1 MATTSDALLTEA
13 ADNYQDAKNLANDA
27 LVSTDAAI
35 NNAQNAVAGLDLN
48 WTILPSP
55 VPEQSV
61 SDTRL
66 AIPGYIP
73 NSDFSNDVKTAF
85 DERFAQLNADVQ
97 PQIQS
102 YLETFF
108 PDIAEAIKTSS
119 DDWIVNTILNGVS
132 VTVDVENALW
142 NRARDR
148 ETQESMRNEVSVL
161 ESAGVRG
168 FSTPSGLINYAIAEN
183 QQDLSR
189 KLISI
194 NREISIKA
202 FDVLD
207 ANTKFAIQSAISLR
221 TSFVGALG
229 NFINTAMQQ
238 ANGATDYAR
247 LILQAKT
254 GLHDAAL
261 NLHRGMLEE
270 EKLRTSVGF
279 GNADEYVKYTDVF
292 INGRSKLTDAQ
303 IKIANVKANTAM
315 AAADTL
321 AKVASGAL
329 ATRNS
334 MISVSAGV

>member
-1 MATTSDALLTEA
+1 MATADSIAAEAQDAYL
-13 ADNYQDAKNLANDA
+13 DAKNLADNALAAVDRA
-27 LVSTDAAI
+27 LV
-35 NNAQNAVAGLDLN
+35 NADSAVGGLGLD
-48 WTILPSP
+48 WIVIPTASP
-55 VPEQSV
+55 VQNV
-61 SDTRL
+61 SDARL
-66 AIPGYIP
+66 TVPSYIP
-73 NSDFSNDVKTAF
+73 VSDFSQDVKTAF
-85 DERFAQLNADVQ
+85 DQRFAQLNADIQ
-97 PQIQS
+97 PQIQN

-108 PDIAEAIKTSS
+108 PDIDAAVKTNS
-119 DDWIVNTILNGVS
+119 DAWIVNAMVNGVS
-132 VTVDVENALW
+132 VPVAIENAIW

-148 ETQESMRNEVSVL
+148 EIQEGLRNEASIL
-161 ESAGVRG
+161 EASAARG
-168 FSTPSGLINYAIAEN
+168 FSTPSGLINYAISEN
-183 QQDLSR
+183 QQDTSKRLST
-189 KLISI
+189 I
-194 NREISIKA
+194 NREIAIKS

-221 TSFVGALG
+221 TAFVGALG

-261 NLHRGMLEE
+261 NLFRSKIEE

-279 GNADEYVKYTDVF
+279 GNSDTYVKYTNAFVD
-292 INGRSKLTDAQ
+292 GRSKLTDAE

-315 AAADTL
+315 SAADTL